1 MLKVVSTSS
10 RYSTERFIPLKNVAV
25 QVNIHSFAAEVCIK
39 QIFINS
45 EELEAPIEA
54 VYCFPIE
61 EQAAIYGFEAILG
74 DGRKIQAQI
83 KEKKS
88 AQREYCKALKQ
99 GHGAFLLEQDEKSND
114 IFTISV
120 GSLKPQ
126 AKCEIEIRYV
136 QELELI
142 DDGQRIQFV
151 LPTAIAPRYSS
162 ISAGDGHIKSPG
174 TTTSKY
180 VQSAPYTISFS
191 CSIASLPIV
200 SINSPSHPIQV
211 TIESNDNQYPRMNA
225 SLVQENTHLDRD
237 IILNMDL
244 KQQEIHTYTLVEK
257 QAIMVSLVPTLE
269 LCHTSNKM
277 EQLNCEYIF
286 VVDCSGSMA
295 GENKIDYARQA
306 MSIFIKS
313 LPVGSYF
320 NIFRFGSTYEQFNH
334 NQITIEYNE
343 ESAKK
348 ATKYITNMKAN
359 LGGTELYS
367 VLSHLQMTPPKTNYS
382 RQIFLL
388 TDGEIDDVDK
398 VLRLCYSMSNTTRIF
413 SFGLGSAPSRA
424 LVKGLARVTNGSF
437 LFIPPNTHVD
447 TAVARQLD
455 KALQPCLVNLKIQ
468 CHFDNNELQNYRISP
483 KNLPPISAKQRL
495 NIYIMMPK
503 CIEGTIS
510 GSIEFRTETDNIL
523 ERVTFNET
531 QPLSSLIATRLA
543 AKSIITDLQTDDYN
557 SKSSCQERFI
567 EQQKA
572 DKKQELIDI
581 SIQHQILSPFT
592 AFIGIETRTEQEIA
606 SSSGKMI
613 LREVPIEIS
622 DKKSLS
628 IDYDAG
634 EDDDDASADYDLSRV
649 QEYCAITVC
658 EEGAYSEE
666 DVDCEEDVGYKEDV
680 DCSEEFLETIPKS
693 PILAEKEKFS
703 QSEYSN
709 SLPRDRKSRSRSRS
723 PLLSIKRRCCKRRE
737 LSNSDDSQGL
747 NDESLCNNQQK
758 DDIESSDVIR
768 QIINLQNFSGLWSI
782 NDLKQIMTLLQQST
796 VTTLLKNDDW
806 EKILG
811 DYETIDKNV
820 ILSMIIMCIFM
831 KYFINDEP
839 LWKPLMKKC
848 AKAMENQLGKT
859 EYNETTDKIKEV
871 V

>member
-1 MLKVVSTSS
+1 MLKVASTSS

-61 EQAAIYGFEAILG
+61 EQAAIYSFEAILD

-88 AQREYCKALKQ
+88 AQREYCNALQQ

-211 TIESNDNQYPRMNA
+211 TIDSNDNQYPRMNA

-244 KQQEIHTYTLVEK
+244 KQQQIHTYTLVEK

-277 EQLNCEYIF
+277 EQINCEYIF

-313 LPVGSYF
+313 LPIGSYF

-343 ESAKK
+343 ESAKN
-348 ATKYITNMKAN
+348 AMTYITDMKAD

-388 TDGEIDDVDK
+388 TDGEIDDVDE
-398 VLRLCYSMSNTTRIF
+398 VLRLCYSMSSTTRIF

-468 CHFDNNELQNYRISP
+468 CHFDNNEL
-483 KNLPPISAKQRL
+483 K
-495 NIYIMMPK
+495 
-503 CIEGTIS
+503 
-510 GSIEFRTETDNIL
+510 
-523 ERVTFNET
+523 
-531 QPLSSLIATRLA
+531 
-543 AKSIITDLQTDDYN
+543 DY
-557 SKSSCQERFI
+557 
-567 EQQKA
+567 
-572 DKKQELIDI
+572 
-581 SIQHQILSPFT
+581 
-592 AFIGIETRTEQEIA
+592 
-606 SSSGKMI
+606 
-613 LREVPIEIS
+613 
-622 DKKSLS
+622 
-628 IDYDAG
+628 
-634 EDDDDASADYDLSRV
+634 
-649 QEYCAITVC
+649 
-658 EEGAYSEE
+658 
-666 DVDCEEDVGYKEDV
+666 
-680 DCSEEFLETIPKS
+680 
-693 PILAEKEKFS
+693 
-703 QSEYSN
+703 
-709 SLPRDRKSRSRSRS
+709 
-723 PLLSIKRRCCKRRE
+723 
-737 LSNSDDSQGL
+737 
-747 NDESLCNNQQK
+747 
-758 DDIESSDVIR
+758 
-768 QIINLQNFSGLWSI
+768 
-782 NDLKQIMTLLQQST
+782 
-796 VTTLLKNDDW
+796 
-806 EKILG
+806 
-811 DYETIDKNV
+811 
-820 ILSMIIMCIFM
+820 
-831 KYFINDEP
+831 
-839 LWKPLMKKC
+839 
-848 AKAMENQLGKT
+848 
-859 EYNETTDKIKEV
+859 
-871 V
+871 